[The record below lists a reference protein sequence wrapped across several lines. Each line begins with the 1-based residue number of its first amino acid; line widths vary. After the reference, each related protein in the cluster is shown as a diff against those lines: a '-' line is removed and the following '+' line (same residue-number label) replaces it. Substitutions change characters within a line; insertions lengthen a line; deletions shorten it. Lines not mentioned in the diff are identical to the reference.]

1 MKRLTWMC
9 AGLAL
14 AAAQAGIVEETHS
27 KPVLAAS
34 VEVAPFAEIRQ
45 RLQTLGTLVNN
56 PIVPMALVPAI
67 QSAIQE
73 EMGSFRPDSAIT
85 VRTYVYQPA
94 WQIAA
99 TSTVEYAAEDLM
111 KTEVL
116 SENTLSAYAEIRP
129 LQNAARLRRVWC
141 RSPVLCISRS
151 VPVR

>member
-1 MKRLTWMC
+1 MC

-67 QSAIQE
+67 QSALQE

-94 WQIAA
+94 WQIAV
-99 TSTVEYAAEDLM
+99 TSTVEYAAEDLI
-111 KTEVL
+111 KTEV
-116 SENTLSAYAEIRP
+116 AYADPPITGILSLPGGRRGEARAEGDGRRDFWLRP
-129 LQNAARLRRVWC
+129 FLP
-141 RSPVLCISRS
+141 SSR
-151 VPVR
+151 

>member
-1 MKRLTWMC
+1 MC

-67 QSAIQE
+67 QSALQE

-94 WQIAA
+94 WQIAV
-99 TSTVEYAAEDLM
+99 TSDVAYAAEDLM
-111 KTEVL
+111 KTEVAYADPPKAPCPL
-116 SENTLSAYAEIRP
+116 VRAEITATGLSALEDYIGRAH
-129 LQNAARLRRVWC
+129 V
-141 RSPVLCISRS
+141 
-151 VPVR
+151 